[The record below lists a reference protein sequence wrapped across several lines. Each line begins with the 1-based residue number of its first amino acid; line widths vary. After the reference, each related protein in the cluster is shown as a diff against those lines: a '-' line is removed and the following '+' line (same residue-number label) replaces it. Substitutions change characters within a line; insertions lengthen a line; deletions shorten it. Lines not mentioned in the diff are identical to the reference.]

1 MGAPDNSPGLP
12 AAQRVVAAYEGKQ
25 AEVQREAAGLRAALE
40 HLQKEHR
47 ALVNQ
52 QVRACAAVR
61 CHCICVAPQDRATR
75 TENSALLR
83 VLGVIFCAAQTMSHH
98 ETWLKL
104 HAGLKDLT
112 IIVAGSKNSV
122 LESYWMKF
130 P

>member
-1 MGAPDNSPGLP
+1 MNVGAPDNILRLP

-61 CHCICVAPQDRATR
+61 YHCICVAPHDREPGPR
-75 TENSALLR
+75 TAL
-83 VLGVIFCAAQTMSHH
+83 C
-98 ETWLKL
+98 
-104 HAGLKDLT
+104 
-112 IIVAGSKNSV
+112 
-122 LESYWMKF
+122 
-130 P
+130 